1 MKRIA
6 LLIPALL
13 LSATAFAA
21 DPVKKSGDIYVT
33 TDGMTIYTF
42 DKDAANSG
50 KSVCNDGCAKNWPAV
65 AASAGVSGEW
75 SAITRDD
82 GTKQLAY
89 KGKPVYTFAG
99 DKKAGDRNGDG
110 FKDMWRLVK
119 D

>member
-13 LSATAFAA
+13 LSAFASA
-21 DPVKKSGDIYVT
+21 ETVKKTGDIYT
-33 TDGMTIYTF
+33 TDSGMTIYTF
-42 DKDAANSG
+42 DKDSAG
-50 KSVCNDGCAKNWPAV
+50 KSMCADACLKNWPAV
-65 AASAGVSGEW
+65 APSGEVSGDW

-82 GTKQLAY
+82 GSKQLAY
-89 KGKPVYTFAG
+89 KGKPVYTFGG

-119 D
+119 